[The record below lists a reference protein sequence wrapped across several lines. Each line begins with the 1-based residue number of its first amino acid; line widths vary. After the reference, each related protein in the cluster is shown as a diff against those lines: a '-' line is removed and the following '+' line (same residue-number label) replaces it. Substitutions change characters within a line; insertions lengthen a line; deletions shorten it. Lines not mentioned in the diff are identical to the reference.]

1 MNKNCHEAYEDL
13 HRDFFATWD
22 ISWSDGWSIYI
33 DIYIILK
40 NSEVE
45 TEEE

>member
-33 DIYIILK
+33 DLHNI
-40 NSEVE
+40 
-45 TEEE
+45 EEFGGRN